1 MIEKLKD
8 FWKIFKN
15 SRNEFYKEKH
25 EAIELI
31 KRVKYLKSI
40 TLGVLEKNKEILNY
54 LEMNISNYPKHMHS
68 CINDLVSLFIYGS
81 DSKTLKDRPYNMICG
96 SNLIYVLIDINSKC
110 CIAYNSINEN
120 FKKRNYNAVKYEYE
134 NLIKDL
140 RWYEKRYDMII
151 LDDFY
156 NYDKV

>member
-8 FWKIFKN
+8 FWSIFKN
-15 SRNEFYKEKH
+15 SKREFYKEKN

-31 KRVKYLKSI
+31 KRVKYLESL

-54 LEMNISNYPKHMHS
+54 LEMNISDYPKHMHS
-68 CINDLVSLFIYGS
+68 CINDLISLYQYGS
-81 DSKTLKDRPYNMICG
+81 DSKTLKDRKYNVICG
-96 SNLIYVLIDINSKC
+96 SNLIYVLTDINSKC
-110 CIAYNSINEN
+110 CIAYNFINEN
-120 FKKRNYNAVKYEYE
+120 FKKRNFASVKYDYE

-140 RWYEKRYDMII
+140 RDYEKRYDMVV

-156 NYDKV
+156 DYDKA

>member
-8 FWKIFKN
+8 FWSIFKN
-15 SRNEFYKEKH
+15 SKREFYKEKH

-31 KRVKYLKSI
+31 KRVKYLKSL

-54 LEMNISNYPKHMHS
+54 LEMNISNYPERMHS
-68 CINDLVSLFIYGS
+68 CINDLVSLFQYGS
-81 DSKTLKDRPYNMICG
+81 DSKTI
-96 SNLIYVLIDINSKC
+96 SNRTSYLIYILTNINSKC
-110 CIAYNSINEN
+110 IIAYNSMNEN
-120 FKKRNYNAVKYEYE
+120 FKKRNFAAIKDDYG

-140 RWYEKRYDMII
+140 RDYEKRYNMVV

-156 NYDKV
+156 DYDEV